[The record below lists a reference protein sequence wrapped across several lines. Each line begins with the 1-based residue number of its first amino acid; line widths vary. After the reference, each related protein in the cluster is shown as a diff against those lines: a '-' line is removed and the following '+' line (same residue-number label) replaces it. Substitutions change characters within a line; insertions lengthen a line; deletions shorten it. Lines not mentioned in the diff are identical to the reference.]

1 MGLVDLRLLL
11 DLLLAT
17 ALGLV
22 LLARVKEPRTLWLL
36 RGYLLL
42 VALAWVVQRYAN
54 LPLTSKLVDA
64 LVLACSLA
72 LAILWQG
79 DLRRLMELLGTGR
92 LDVLFG
98 SQGADK
104 LASGAVAVLSEAA
117 GKLSQLRRGG
127 LIVLDL
133 GSDLRPEDFLNPG
146 IALDAQLSVDLILNL
161 FTANTPLHDG
171 ALLVKGNR
179 ILSAGVILPIS
190 RQGLNRF
197 GTRHL
202 AALGITERFDRCL
215 CIVVSEETGTLSLA
229 RQGRLERPITSG
241 RLQELLADA
250 MAQSAA
256 KPGSKGAAKPQTKP
270 QSKGPGQANARGPA
284 LGPGPTNGAAAARSG
299 PGNDPAASPK
309 SPARTGL
316 TVAKEGPDPHA

>member
-1 MGLVDLRLLL
+1 
-11 DLLLAT
+11 
-17 ALGLV
+17 
-22 LLARVKEPRTLWLL
+22 
-36 RGYLLL
+36 
-42 VALAWVVQRYAN
+42 
-54 LPLTSKLVDA
+54 
-64 LVLACSLA
+64 
-72 LAILWQG
+72 
-79 DLRRLMELLGTGR
+79 
-92 LDVLFG
+92 
-98 SQGADK
+98 
-104 LASGAVAVLSEAA
+104 
-117 GKLSQLRRGG
+117 
-127 LIVLDL
+127 
-133 GSDLRPEDFLNPG
+133 
-146 IALDAQLSVDLILNL
+146 
-161 FTANTPLHDG
+161 
-171 ALLVKGNR
+171 
-179 ILSAGVILPIS
+179 VILPIS

-256 KPGSKGAAKPQTKP
+256 KPGSKGAAKLQAKP

-284 LGPGPTNGAAAARSG
+284 LAPGPTNGAAAAHSG

-309 SPARTGL
+309 APARTGR